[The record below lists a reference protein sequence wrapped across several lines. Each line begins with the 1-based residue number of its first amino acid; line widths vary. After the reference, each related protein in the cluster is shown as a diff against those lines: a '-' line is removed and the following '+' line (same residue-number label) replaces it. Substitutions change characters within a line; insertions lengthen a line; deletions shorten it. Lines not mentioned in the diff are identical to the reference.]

1 MKMTMEYCP
10 PYNDVL
16 ILQSVDLLC
25 DSLDLNFG
33 DTGAAGSLEGGDGYE
48 L

>member
-1 MKMTMEYCP
+1 MTMEYCP